1 MSLIG
6 IVHAIYLFIY
16 DLKAD
21 SSRQCPISS
30 IGQFDWPTLPYGS
43 RRLIEN
49 TIHNTMPPLP
59 VDPLENDTLFA
70 TAFAYTDRPIDT
82 RDDYDSVADDGIKS
96 VESYHDCMDR
106 YDTDVRDGVL
116 FLESTD
122 GWLEIGRL
130 DDICELVGGETY
142 TLEYDER
149 QRQVDWL
156 DTDDEGKLS
165 FDVRETLAEMD
176 FNDEFVG
183 NIEPVDADETD
194 EDGYPLRASVFADM
208 MTNIWDSKGDL

>member
-1 MSLIG
+1 
-6 IVHAIYLFIY
+6 
-16 DLKAD
+16 
-21 SSRQCPISS
+21 
-30 IGQFDWPTLPYGS
+30 
-43 RRLIEN
+43 
-49 TIHNTMPPLP
+49 
-59 VDPLENDTLFA
+59 
-70 TAFAYTDRPIDT
+70 
-82 RDDYDSVADDGIKS
+82 
-96 VESYHDCMDR
+96 MDR

-156 DTDDEGKLS
+156 DTDEEGKLS
-165 FDVRETLAEMD
+165 FDVRETLTEMD

>member
-1 MSLIG
+1 ML
-6 IVHAIYLFIY
+6 L
-16 DLKAD
+16 L
-21 SSRQCPISS
+21 
-30 IGQFDWPTLPYGS
+30 L
-43 RRLIEN
+43 
-49 TIHNTMPPLP
+49 
-59 VDPLENDTLFA
+59 VDRLENDTLFV
-70 TAFAYTDRPIDT
+70 TTFNHTDRSISA
-82 RDDYDSVADDGIKS
+82 RDDAIKS
-96 VESYHDCMDR
+96 VESYHDGMDR

-156 DTDDEGKLS
+156 DTDEEGKLS
-165 FDVRETLAEMD
+165 FDVRETLTEMD

-208 MTNIWDSKGDL
+208 MMNIWDSKGDL